1 MKVITQKEFDNFHI
15 INSYKQCPSG
25 DYTQIKQ
32 FESYCSFGENCK
44 FGKCCEFGIRCSF
57 GEHCEFGNICHF
69 GAYCEFRRNC
79 SFGELCEFGND
90 CYFSEECTFGFTCSF
105 GRWCLFK
112 TCKIGKDSSFGEC
125 CVFEGK
131 CIIENEHIT
140 KNKCALLIFSGFGSV
155 RRTTYFFNCED
166 GIWVRCGCFFG
177 DIEQFRKQVKKTRKG
192 RIKKEYLMIADL
204 VKMKWKK

>member
-1 MKVITQKEFDNFHI
+1 MKVITQEEFDNFPI
-15 INSYKQCPSG
+15 INSCKQCPSG
-25 DYTQIKQ
+25 DYTKIKQ

-125 CVFEGK
+125 CVFAGK

-177 DIEQFRKQVKKTRKG
+177 DIEQFRERVKKTRTG

-204 VKMKWKK
+204 VETKWK